1 MWLLNA
7 FENDPPVIK
16 REIPLLVQFEM
27 TRFICALPL
36 ARMNLRPVF
45 LGGVTAS
52 DASEDGGGFCMSKGL
67 SPMGMHLAYCDVRR
81 DIPDVEDHAGSHRG
95 AL

>member
-1 MWLLNA
+1 M
-7 FENDPPVIK
+7 
-16 REIPLLVQFEM
+16 
-27 TRFICALPL
+27 
-36 ARMNLRPVF
+36 
-45 LGGVTAS
+45 AS